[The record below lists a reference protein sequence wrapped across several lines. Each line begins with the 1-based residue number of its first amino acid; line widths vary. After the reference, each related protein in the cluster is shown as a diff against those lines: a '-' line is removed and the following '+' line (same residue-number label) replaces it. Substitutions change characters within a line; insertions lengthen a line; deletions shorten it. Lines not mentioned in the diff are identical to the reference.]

1 MRMIGLIH
9 AVGQWNLCGQFE
21 EIVRTILENRAVLW
35 AKTMGRMSP
44 NILMNEL
51 IHSIVFQNLLN
62 SFSKSS

>member
-1 MRMIGLIH
+1 MLIVDYGREGIQWILDSLAEIGT
-9 AVGQWNLCGQFE
+9 F
-21 EIVRTILENRAVLW
+21 TVLW